1 MHYEVGGYE
10 DCWHGGHQ
18 TDLVQT
24 TSDTCHHD
32 HQAKHTRTQ
41 HCNHLQLCKVVGWF
55 GYKGLFSSQVE
66 ATKEQSAVH
75 ILAPAHGAMR
85 YHSSSCV
92 PSTSKV
98 TLRALRGF
106 PFPS

>member
-41 HCNHLQLCKVVGWF
+41 HCNHLQLCKVVGL
-55 GYKGLFSSQVE
+55 GVKGI
-66 ATKEQSAVH
+66 SA
-75 ILAPAHGAMR
+75 L
-85 YHSSSCV
+85 
-92 PSTSKV
+92 K
-98 TLRALRGF
+98 LK
-106 PFPS
+106 